1 MATRTWTGN
10 AAATYDVWTGT
21 VANTWATN
29 DTATVTINGKTM
41 TITIGSLTSTADV
54 ATTVKQAFNGETL
67 TDTTATVSPSIASNT
82 LPEFGELT
90 ATVSGSVV
98 TFTADTAGVPHTITM
113 GETTAGSGT
122 LTGAHATTAT
132 GPNYW
137 DNTDNWAE
145 GAVPT
150 TGDDVYIDRPVS
162 ILYALD
168 NNADTL
174 QSMLISE
181 RFTASSYIGLP
192 FRNANGYEE
201 YREDYLKVSITTLNV
216 YGKSGRIKI
225 NVGSVQTAVNVYST
239 GATAETDRS
248 AFQLLGTNSSNVVN
262 VYGGDVGI
270 ARNSGEVS
278 TVATL
283 KQTGGTLVCGSGVTL
298 TNVTGTGGTLSVG
311 SSTTTLIKEAGTL
324 VVNGGTQTAL
334 TFLGGTGTITG
345 ATTVTTLRQGGGT
358 LSCGVNVAFTTVD
371 KSAGTLT
378 MQSGCTT
385 LTNDSGTVT
394 VTAGNI
400 TTANLT
406 DGTFNYQGTG
416 TIGTLNMNGSGTV
429 DFTGTTAG
437 CTVTTTN
444 RNSREGKIVDR
455 ASRVTFTNAVPVN
468 GTVTFAA

>member
-1 MATRTWTGN
+1 MATRTWIGS

-21 VANTWATN
+21 VANTWATS
-29 DTATVTINGKTM
+29 DTATITINGKTM
-41 TITIGSLTSTADV
+41 TVTIGSLVTTAEV
-54 ATTVKQAFNGETL
+54 ATTIKQAFNGEAF
-67 TDTTATVSPSIASNT
+67 TDTTATVSPAAADM
-82 LPEFGELT
+82 PEFGELT

-98 TFTADTAGVPHTITM
+98 TFTADTVGVPHTLSM
-113 GETTAGSGT
+113 AESTAGTGT
-122 LTGAHATTAT
+122 FTGAHATTAT

-137 DNTDNWAE
+137 TDTDNWAE
-145 GAVPT
+145 GSVPT

-162 ILYALD
+162 ILYGLD
-168 NNADTL
+168 NNGDTL
-174 QSMLISE
+174 ASLFISE
-181 RFTASSYIGLP
+181 RFTSSAYIGLP
-192 FRNANGYEE
+192 LRNSNGYEE
-201 YREDYLKVSITTLNV
+201 YREDYLKVSITALDI
-216 YGKSGRIKI
+216 YAKSGRIKI
-225 NVGSVQTAVNVYST
+225 NVGTAQTTANIFSS
-239 GATAETDRS
+239 GSTAETDRS
-248 AFQLLGTNSSNVVN
+248 AIQLLGTHASNAVN

-283 KQTGGTLVCGSGVTL
+283 KQTGGTVECGSGVTL
-298 TNVTGTGGTLSVG
+298 TNVTKTGGTLTVK
-311 SSTTTLIKEAGTL
+311 SSTTTLISEAGTL
-324 VVNGGTQTAL
+324 VVNGGTQTAITVL
-334 TFLGGTGTITG
+334 TGNVTLTGS
-345 ATTVTTLRQGGGT
+345 TTVTTLRQGGGT
-358 LSCGVNVAFTTVD
+358 IACGVNVTFTTVD

-400 TTANLT
+400 TTVNMT

-416 TIGTLNMNGSGTV
+416 TIGTLNMNGSGTI

-444 RNSREGKIVDR
+444 RNSREGKIVDK
-455 ASRVTFTNAVPVN
+455 ASRVTFTAAVPVN